1 MKKSTKGAVA
11 AAAGGVLLLGGAGTL
26 AYWTEDVTIPGTA
39 VESGHLEIANNTCG
53 TATWELDNGG
63 GTVTGATRI
72 VPGDVITKTCSF
84 DIDGEGDHF
93 DNVTFSAGTP
103 AWAASNALSSAIAID
118 DTYEVGGNPVGSTV
132 DVGDTVDATIS
143 LTFDSATTG
152 DTAEDLQ
159 ATLNAITITATQNH
173 TP

>member
-1 MKKSTKGAVA
+1 MKKSTKGAIA

-53 TATWELDNGG
+53 TATWQLDNGG
-63 GTVTGATRI
+63 GTVSGTTRI

-103 AWAASNALSSAIAID
+103 AWAASNALTSAITITD
-118 DTYEVGGNPVGSTV
+118 SYEVSGSPVGSTV
-132 DVGDTVDATIS
+132 NVGDTVDATIS
-143 LTFDSATTG
+143 LEFDSATSG

-159 ATLNAITITATQNH
+159 ATLNSVTVTATQNH